1 MDIIRNQLKT
11 MNHQFSFYMKQKT
24 SYKNNLISLLDQTY
38 PGIND
43 FFDSPARSDGSQKW
57 VDFVSSF
64 WHVDCVRS
72 LGLATF
78 TERYQKW
85 CKRHGYN
92 FQPEKPAQ
100 IYSFSKELI
109 SVFTKDSVTK
119 FLVKQALSLI
129 HISEPTRRS

>member
-1 MDIIRNQLKT
+1 

-72 LGLATF
+72 LGLARLLTAIKNGANGTAITSNRKNQHRF
-78 TERYQKW
+78 IRFPK
-85 CKRHGYN
+85 N
-92 FQPEKPAQ
+92 
-100 IYSFSKELI
+100 
-109 SVFTKDSVTK
+109 
-119 FLVKQALSLI
+119 
-129 HISEPTRRS
+129 